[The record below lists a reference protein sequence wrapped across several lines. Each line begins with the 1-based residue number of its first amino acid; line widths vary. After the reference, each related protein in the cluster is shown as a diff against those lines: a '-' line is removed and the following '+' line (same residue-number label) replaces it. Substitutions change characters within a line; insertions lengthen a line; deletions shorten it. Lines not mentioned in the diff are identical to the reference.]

1 MYEVLKMK
9 TVAENINDLTYSDYF
24 FRLMLLARSVFKWEG
39 LPPYMNERYIE
50 RYLFSEGKC
59 MFYKDEKIGFV
70 VARCT
75 MDDGVNHY
83 DDPTKLS
90 PISSNGVLSG
100 TYKNNKE
107 CVLIRNNDIM
117 MPTSPTI
124 SLYACR
130 LAETQRTIDLNVIA
144 QRTPVLIKC
153 SEKQRLTLKNIYK
166 QWRGNE
172 PVIYGDKSLD
182 NYDFTVLNTN
192 APIVFDK
199 LQIQKHSIWNEVMTF
214 LGVNNANMDKRER
227 LVDDEVQANN
237 EQIELSASVMLKA
250 REEAC
255 ELINKLFP
263 ELKVSVR
270 MRTQEELKKLMEEGG
285 INDKG

>member
-1 MYEVLKMK
+1 MYETLRMK
-9 TVAENINDLTYSDYF
+9 SVSENINDLTYSDYF
-24 FRLMLLARSVFKWEG
+24 YRLMLLARSVFKWEG
-39 LPPYMNERYIE
+39 LPEKIDEKWIE
-50 RYLFSEGKC
+50 RFLFSEGKC

-75 MDDGVNHY
+75 MEDGVNHF
-83 DDPTKLS
+83 DEPIKLS

-100 TYKNNKE
+100 TYKNNKD

-130 LAETQRTIDLNVIA
+130 LTETQRTIDLNIIA

-172 PVIYGDKSLD
+172 PVIYGDKNMD
-182 NYDFTVLNTN
+182 NYEFTVLNTN

-250 REEAC
+250 REKAC
-255 ELINKLFP
+255 ELINKMFP
-263 ELKVSVR
+263 ELNVSVR
-270 MRTQEELKKLMEEGG
+270 MRTQEEFEHFIKGG
-285 INDKG
+285 VIDDKG